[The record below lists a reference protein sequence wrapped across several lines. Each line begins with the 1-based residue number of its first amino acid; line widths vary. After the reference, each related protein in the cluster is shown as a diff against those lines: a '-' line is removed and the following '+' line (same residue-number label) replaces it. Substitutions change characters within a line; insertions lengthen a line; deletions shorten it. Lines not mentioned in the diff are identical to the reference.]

1 MQAYLHLRPPEISS
15 EQPPPPPERPPHPH
29 TLACCKPRKPAFL
42 FKVVK
47 TKQVFPM
54 PHPMSMK
61 YHHTEQLLLP
71 NSPIL
76 YQALCNKFHF
86 KAVL

>member
-1 MQAYLHLRPPEISS
+1 MQAYLHLHPPQISS

-29 TLACCKPRKPAFL
+29 TLACCNPRKPVFL

-54 PHPMSMK
+54 TLFPI
-61 YHHTEQLLLP
+61 
-71 NSPIL
+71 SPIL
-76 YQALCNKFHF
+76 NHALCK
-86 KAVL
+86 KLQIAL